1 MPLSEP
7 FCTMSLSFPPH
18 DKPDINAL
26 LEALTSNPNDPSL
39 SHLVTSAQWAVLSGY
54 MQPST
59 LAAGQTLISQGA
71 EDRTLY
77 FVESGMLTVHF
88 EDASGKIHLAA
99 VGAGSVVGEGG
110 FFSYMARSATVQA
123 GSACKLWALTPMRF
137 SELSNRQPPVALAL
151 AMALGA
157 IMAKRVVSNRR
168 RIAVT

>member
-1 MPLSEP
+1 M
-7 FCTMSLSFPPH
+7 
-18 DKPDINAL
+18 
-26 LEALTSNPNDPSL
+26 LTP
-39 SHLVTSAQWAVLSGY
+39 AQWAVLSGY
-54 MQPST
+54 MQASG
-59 LAAGQTLISQGA
+59 LAPGQILITQGA

-77 FVESGMLTVHF
+77 FIESGMVTVHF
-88 EDASGKIHLAA
+88 EDPNGKIRLAA
-99 VGAGSVVGEGG
+99 VGAGSVIGEGG

-137 SELSNRQPPVALAL
+137 SELSNRHPNVALAL

>member
-1 MPLSEP
+1 MSTP
-7 FCTMSLSFPPH
+7 FSAH

-26 LEALTSNPNDPSL
+26 LEAVTSHPNDPTL
-39 SHLVTSAQWAVLSGY
+39 SHMLTPAQWSVLSGY
-54 MQPST
+54 MQGSM
-59 LAAGQTLISQGA
+59 LAPGQILITQGA

-88 EDASGKIHLAA
+88 EDPNGKIRLAA

-123 GSACKLWALTPMRF
+123 GSACKLWAMTPMRF
-137 SELSNRQPPVALAL
+137 SELSNRHPNVALAL

>member
-1 MPLSEP
+1 
-7 FCTMSLSFPPH
+7 MSSSSAPH
-18 DKPDINAL
+18 ARPDIQAL
-26 LEALTSNPNDPSL
+26 LEAVASNPNDPTL
-39 SHLVTSAQWAVLSGY
+39 SHLIVPAHWSVLSGF

-59 LAAGQTLISQGA
+59 LPPGQTLITQGA

-88 EDASGKIHLAA
+88 EDAKGKIHLAA

-123 GSACKLWALTPMRF
+123 ASACRLWSLTPMRF
-137 SELSNRQPPVALAL
+137 SELSNRQPTVALAL

-157 IMAKRVVSNRR
+157 IMAKRVVSNRKS
-168 RIAVT
+168 IAVT

>member
-1 MPLSEP
+1 MSTP
-7 FCTMSLSFPPH
+7 FAAH
-18 DKPDINAL
+18 DKPDIKAL
-26 LEALTSNPNDPSL
+26 LEAVTSNPNDPTL
-39 SHLVTSAQWAVLSGY
+39 SHMLTPAQWAVLSGY
-54 MQPST
+54 MQASG
-59 LAAGQTLISQGA
+59 LAPGQILITQGA

-77 FVESGMLTVHF
+77 FIESGMVTVHF
-88 EDASGKIHLAA
+88 EDPKGKIRLAA
-99 VGAGSVVGEGG
+99 VGAGSVIGEGG

-137 SELSNRQPPVALAL
+137 SELSNRHPNVALAL

>member
-1 MPLSEP
+1 
-7 FCTMSLSFPPH
+7 MSSSFTSH

-26 LEALTSNPNDPSL
+26 LEAVASNPSDPTL
-39 SHLVTSAQWAVLSGY
+39 SHMLTSAQWTVLSGY
-54 MQPST
+54 MQSSMLPP
-59 LAAGQTLISQGA
+59 GQILISQGA

-88 EDASGKIHLAA
+88 EDTSGKIRLAA

-137 SELSNRQPPVALAL
+137 SELSNRQPSIALAL

>member
-1 MPLSEP
+1 MSTP
-7 FCTMSLSFPPH
+7 FSTH
-18 DKPDINAL
+18 DKPNIKAL
-26 LEALTSNPNDPSL
+26 LEAVTNNPNDPTL
-39 SHLVTSAQWAVLSGY
+39 SHMLTPAQWTVLSGY
-54 MQPST
+54 MQSST
-59 LAAGQTLISQGA
+59 LAPGQVLITQGA

-77 FVESGMLTVHF
+77 FIESGMLTVHF
-88 EDASGKIHLAA
+88 EDATGKIRLAA

-123 GSACKLWALTPMRF
+123 GSACKLWSLTPMRF
-137 SELSNRQPPVALAL
+137 SELSNRHPNVALAL

>member
-1 MPLSEP
+1 MS
-7 FCTMSLSFPPH
+7 TMYTSQH
-18 DKPDINAL
+18 KTDISGL
-26 LEALTSNPNDPSL
+26 IEAVLNNPADRTLGNML
-39 SHLVTSAQWAVLSGY
+39 NQVQWEVLSGY
-54 MQPST
+54 MQSTT
-59 LAAGQTLISQGA
+59 LAPGQILISQGA

-88 EDASGKIHLAA
+88 EDPNGKIRLAA

-137 SELSNRQPPVALAL
+137 SELSNRQTPIALAL

-157 IMAKRVVSNRR
+157 IMAKRVVSNRK

>member
-1 MPLSEP
+1 MGST
-7 FCTMSLSFPPH
+7 FAPH

-26 LEALTSNPNDPSL
+26 LQAVASNPNDPTLSQSL
-39 SHLVTSAQWAVLSGY
+39 TTAQWAILAGY
-54 MQPST
+54 MQAST
-59 LAAGQTLISQGA
+59 LAPGQTLISQGA

-88 EDASGKIHLAA
+88 EDAAGKIRLAA

-110 FFSYMARSATVQA
+110 FFSHMARSATVQA

-137 SELSNRQPPVALAL
+137 SELSNRQPSAALAL

-157 IMAKRVVSNRR
+157 IMAKRAVSNRK
-168 RIAVT
+168 RIAIT

>member
-1 MPLSEP
+1 
-7 FCTMSLSFPPH
+7 MSTSFSAH
-18 DKPDINAL
+18 DKPDIKAL
-26 LEALTSNPNDPSL
+26 LEAITSNPNDPTL
-39 SHLVTSAQWAVLSGY
+39 SHMLTQAQWAVLSDY
-54 MQPST
+54 MQASP
-59 LAAGQTLISQGA
+59 LVPGQILITQGA

-88 EDASGKIHLAA
+88 EDPNGKIRLAA

-137 SELSNRQPPVALAL
+137 SELSNRHPNVALAL

>member
-1 MPLSEP
+1 MSTP
-7 FCTMSLSFPPH
+7 FSTH
-18 DKPDINAL
+18 DKPNIKAL
-26 LEALTSNPNDPSL
+26 LEAVTHNPNDPTL
-39 SHLVTSAQWAVLSGY
+39 SHMLTPAQWTVLSGY
-54 MQPST
+54 MQSST
-59 LAAGQTLISQGA
+59 LAPGQVLITQGA

-77 FVESGMLTVHF
+77 FIESGMLTVHF
-88 EDASGKIHLAA
+88 EDATGKIRLAA

-123 GSACKLWALTPMRF
+123 GSACKLWSLTPMRF
-137 SELSNRQPPVALAL
+137 SELSNRHPNVALAL

>member
-1 MPLSEP
+1 
-7 FCTMSLSFPPH
+7 MSSPSAPH
-18 DKPDINAL
+18 ARPDIHAL
-26 LEALTSNPNDPSL
+26 LDAVATNPNDATL
-39 SHLVTSAQWAVLSGY
+39 RQLLVPAQWSVLSGF
-54 MQPST
+54 MQQSSLSP
-59 LAAGQTLISQGA
+59 GQTLITQGA

-88 EDASGKIHLAA
+88 EDAKGKIHLAA

-123 GSACKLWALTPMRF
+123 ASACRLWSLTPMRF
-137 SELSNRQPPVALAL
+137 SELSNRQPAVALAL

-157 IMAKRVVSNRR
+157 IMAKRVVSNRK

>member
-1 MPLSEP
+1 
-7 FCTMSLSFPPH
+7 MSSSFAPH
-18 DKPDINAL
+18 DKPNIQAL
-26 LEALTSNPNDPSL
+26 LEAVASNPSDPTL
-39 SHLVTSAQWAVLSGY
+39 SHLLTPAQWAVLSGY
-54 MQPST
+54 MQAST
-59 LAAGQTLISQGA
+59 LAPGQTLISQGA

-88 EDASGKIHLAA
+88 EDAKGKIHLAA

-110 FFSYMARSATVQA
+110 FFSYMARSATVQG
-123 GSACKLWALTPMRF
+123 GSACKLWSLTPMRF
-137 SELSNRQPPVALAL
+137 SELSNRQPNVALAL

>member
-1 MPLSEP
+1 MSTP
-7 FCTMSLSFPPH
+7 FSAH

-26 LEALTSNPNDPSL
+26 LEAVTSNPNDPTL
-39 SHLVTSAQWAVLSGY
+39 SHMLTPAQWSVLSGY
-54 MQPST
+54 MQASM
-59 LAAGQTLISQGA
+59 LAPGKILITQGA

-77 FVESGMLTVHF
+77 FVESGMLTVHY
-88 EDASGKIHLAA
+88 EDPNGKIRLAA

-123 GSACKLWALTPMRF
+123 GSACKLWAMTPMRF
-137 SELSNRQPPVALAL
+137 SELSNRHPNVALAL

>member
-1 MPLSEP
+1 MSAP
-7 FCTMSLSFPPH
+7 FTPH
-18 DKPDINAL
+18 GKPNIEAL
-26 LEALTSNPNDPSL
+26 LEAVASKPNDPTL
-39 SHLVTSAQWAVLSGY
+39 SNLITPAQWAVLSGY
-54 MQPST
+54 MQASS
-59 LAAGQTLISQGA
+59 LAPGHILISQGA
-71 EDRTLY
+71 EDRNLY

-88 EDASGKIHLAA
+88 EDAKGKIHLAA

>member
-1 MPLSEP
+1 MSTP
-7 FCTMSLSFPPH
+7 FSAH

-26 LEALTSNPNDPSL
+26 LEAVTSHPNDPTL
-39 SHLVTSAQWAVLSGY
+39 SHMLTPAQWSVLSGY
-54 MQPST
+54 MQASM
-59 LAAGQTLISQGA
+59 LAPGQILITQGA

-88 EDASGKIHLAA
+88 EDPNGKIRLAA

-123 GSACKLWALTPMRF
+123 GSACKLWAMTPMRF
-137 SELSNRQPPVALAL
+137 SELSNRHPNVALAL